1 MNFETVKTNINFYC
15 GGPGCHNE
23 GQKPNLFPADDDTLY
38 RTLTEYKVED
48 CGGRVLVKP
57 CAPEESAFY
66 RSQTDPTMC
75 DPLPRMPFNCGPGR
89 CTDPSDLEDI
99 RQWIANGAPR
109 N

>member
-1 MNFETVKTNINFYC
+1 MSFETVKTNITFYC
-15 GGPGCHNE
+15 GGPGCHNA

-38 RTLTEYKVED
+38 RTLMEYKVED

-57 CAPEESAFY
+57 CAPEDSAFY
-66 RSQTDPTMC
+66 RAQTDPTMC